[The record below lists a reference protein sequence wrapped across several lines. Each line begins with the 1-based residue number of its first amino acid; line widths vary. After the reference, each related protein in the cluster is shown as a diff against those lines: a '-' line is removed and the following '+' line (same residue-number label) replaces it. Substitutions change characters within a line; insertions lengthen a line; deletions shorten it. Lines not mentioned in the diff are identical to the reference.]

1 MSKKADN
8 NLLRNVAGIAGIL
21 IVFVV
26 ILRATLTPLY
36 QEVGQM
42 ERFQEQQLAQGA
54 ASNSGGN
61 SGGSSSGSS
70 SGSGE
75 NINIDLGNPGGWFN
89 WALGWAWGGP
99 GWYRGPD
106 YGSWGANVWNGWRNW
121 QGGNGNNRVWNGNV
135 NDTRNREVNN
145 EIRSDHSNIREDDRI
160 RNSGGERREGG
171 EVRENRDEPRKGGGG
186 SHGGAAH
193 GGESQVGRR

>member
-1 MSKKADN
+1 MSKKAEN
-8 NLLRNVAGIAGIL
+8 SLLKNVAGIAGIL

-26 ILRATLTPLY
+26 ILRAALTPLY

-42 ERFQEQQLAQGA
+42 ERFQEQQLSQG
-54 ASNSGGN
+54 SGGN
-61 SGGSSSGSS
+61 SGAGSSGGSSS
-70 SGSGE
+70 SGE
-75 NINIDLGNPGGWFN
+75 NININLGDSGGWFN

-121 QGGNGNNRVWNGNV
+121 QSGNDNNRVWNGTV

-145 EIRSDHSNIREDDRI
+145 EVRSDNFNNREDDRT
-160 RNSGGERREGG
+160 SDSSAERCEGG
-171 EVRENRDEPRKGGGG
+171 EVRENRDEPREGGGG
-186 SHGGAAH
+186 AHDGESHGG
-193 GGESQVGRR
+193 RR